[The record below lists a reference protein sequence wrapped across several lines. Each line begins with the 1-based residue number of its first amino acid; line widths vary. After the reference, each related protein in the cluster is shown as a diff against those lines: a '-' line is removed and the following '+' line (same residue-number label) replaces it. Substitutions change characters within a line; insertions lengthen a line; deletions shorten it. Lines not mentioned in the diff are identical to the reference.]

1 MEVQP
6 LRDSIFFTFV
16 QVTRDGFFKNETS
29 WGFEIAGTDYDASKH
44 RWGLVEQVGPDVTK
58 VSVGDYVLIEQLKWT
73 TALRVNG
80 EKLWRTAEPHIILKS
95 DTRPTD
101 IL

>member
-6 LRDSIFFTFV
+6 LRDSILFTFV

-44 RWGLVEQVGPDVTK
+44 RWGLVE
-58 VSVGDYVLIEQLKWT
+58 
-73 TALRVNG
+73 
-80 EKLWRTAEPHIILKS
+80 
-95 DTRPTD
+95 
-101 IL
+101 